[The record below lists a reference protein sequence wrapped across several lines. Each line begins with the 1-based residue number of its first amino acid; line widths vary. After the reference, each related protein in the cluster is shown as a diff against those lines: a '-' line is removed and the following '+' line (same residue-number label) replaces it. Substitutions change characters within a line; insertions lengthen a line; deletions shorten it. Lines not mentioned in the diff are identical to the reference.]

1 MGDGRAEEQSETDK
15 AKGKLQFHSHLTLME
30 HRFQSLEVQNLEVL
44 TALWMQTVSFF
55 KQQICPV
62 PYHFLMSDKKLT
74 YDITFKYVS
83 ESKSLCKLHICFK
96 KSTTQTCFLEKET
109 LKIPQF

>member
-15 AKGKLQFHSHLTLME
+15 AEGKLQFHSHLTLMA
-30 HRFQSLEVQNLEVL
+30 HRFQSLEVQNLKVL
-44 TALWMQTVSFF
+44 TVLWMQTVSFF

-62 PYHFLMSDKKLT
+62 PHHFLMSDKKLT

-83 ESKSLCKLHICFK
+83 ESKSLCKLHYLF
-96 KSTTQTCFLEKET
+96 
-109 LKIPQF
+109 

>member
-44 TALWMQTVSFF
+44 TVLWMQTVVFF
-55 KQQICPV
+55 QTTDMSCP
-62 PYHFLMSDKKLT
+62 
-74 YDITFKYVS
+74 
-83 ESKSLCKLHICFK
+83 
-96 KSTTQTCFLEKET
+96 
-109 LKIPQF
+109 IPFFNV